1 MHINYIGKSF
11 VNNNQIQM
19 KTFKLQVFNSVG
31 LITSKQFGSVQDIV
45 FYILIDFYNFMVAVE
60 GDAALQFISPPK
72 LY

>member
-1 MHINYIGKSF
+1 
-11 VNNNQIQM
+11 M

-60 GDAALQFISPPK
+60 GDAALQFISPQK